1 MSEIMDQLIEDSK
14 IKSLALMLQDG
25 ISEEKACWYLQIP
38 PERRKEM
45 LGGAKT
51 IQFSSNKLQILQ
63 EGDKELLQATIGRE
77 SIIKK

>member
-38 PERRKEM
+38 LERRGEM
-45 LGGAKT
+45 LSAVSVEIMK
-51 IQFSSNKLQILQ
+51 NEALQM
-63 EGDKELLQATIGRE
+63 ELE
-77 SIIKK
+77 